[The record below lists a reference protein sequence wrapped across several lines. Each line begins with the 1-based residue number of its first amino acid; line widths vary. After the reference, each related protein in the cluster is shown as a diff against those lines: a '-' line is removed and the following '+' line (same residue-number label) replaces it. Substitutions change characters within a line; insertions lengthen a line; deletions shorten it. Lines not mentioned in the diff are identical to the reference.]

1 MDSTEICM
9 SVEIRVLSS
18 CLLYSDLCTD
28 INQTPAG
35 CKKES
40 ISLKKA
46 ASPWQPS
53 PKLFC
58 FTNISPISP
67 IMKRCSKINRHS
79 ILQTRV
85 RYRFQGRREKE
96 KKKKSTASL
105 LKAQED
111 WKITSLPQQVTVLS
125 LFRVSST
132 GESW

>member
-9 SVEIRVLSS
+9 SVEIKVLSS

-96 KKKKSTASL
+96 KKKKKYCFSFKSPGRLENNQPPTAGHS
-105 LKAQED
+105 A
-111 WKITSLPQQVTVLS
+111 ITI
-125 LFRVSST
+125 
-132 GESW
+132 